1 MTDEAFDVSVVVV
14 FIKPRG
20 GVAEDAPAR
29 TMMLKIEMAAKA
41 DLIFM
46 FFMLDFEWR
55 IQ

>member
-1 MTDEAFDVSVVVV
+1 MTDEAFDVGAVVI

-29 TMMLKIEMAAKA
+29 TMMLKIEMVAKA

-46 FFMLDFEWR
+46 FFMLDFKR
-55 IQ
+55 RLQ